1 LSYAPQSESIQ
12 TSIWLEDAEPDN
24 PFAAAACYCRGYDVY
39 GDLLRKASLVE
50 YLYLLLAGERP
61 TATQAQLLERLAIAL
76 ANPGPREASVHAA
89 MCAGVGGSPAAS
101 MLMAALGV
109 GAGNLGGGHEVRVA
123 LDAWE
128 RCGCDL
134 AAWQAFL
141 ENPPQPERADIWPP
155 MEHAPGFDPHGTRCA
170 TPVLQTLDALADI
183 GAGQHL
189 PWLTEHRPTLETAAG
204 APLAMSGVAAAACR
218 DLGLDAEQ
226 GEMLYLLL
234 RLPGAAAHALEQKRF
249 GFKRFPFF
257 HGAVKY
263 VGPGADTT

>member
-1 LSYAPQSESIQ
+1 MSERKEVVHTRIWAE
-12 TSIWLEDAEPDN
+12 TSEPDN
-24 PFAAAACYCRGYDVY
+24 PFAAAACHCRGYDVY
-39 GDLLRKASLVE
+39 GELLNKAGFVE
-50 YLYLLLAGERP
+50 YLYLLFAGERP
-61 TATQAQLLERLAIAL
+61 TPPQARLLERLAIAL

-123 LDAWE
+123 MEAWE
-128 RCGCDL
+128 RFGCDL

-141 ENPPQPERADIWPP
+141 GDPPQPERADIWTPL
-155 MEHAPGFDPHGTRCA
+155 EHAPGFDPHGVRCA
-170 TPVLQTLDALADI
+170 TPVMQTLGSLSAI
-183 GAGQHL
+183 GAGEHL
-189 PWLTEHRPTLETAAG
+189 PWLAEHRLSLEAAAG
-204 APLAMSGVAAAACR
+204 APLALSGVAAAALR
-218 DLGLDAEQ
+218 DLGLDAEH

-234 RLPGAAAHALEQKRF
+234 RLPGAAVHALEQKRY

-263 VGPGADTT
+263 VGPAADKA